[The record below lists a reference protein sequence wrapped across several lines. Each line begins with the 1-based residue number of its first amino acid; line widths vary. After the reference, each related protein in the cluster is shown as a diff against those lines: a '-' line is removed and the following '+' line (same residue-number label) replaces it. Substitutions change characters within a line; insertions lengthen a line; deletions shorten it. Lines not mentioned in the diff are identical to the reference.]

1 MNVPKLR
8 FKADDGSEFPEW
20 EEKRLGDICEP
31 LMYGMGAAAIP
42 YDGQNKYIRI
52 TDIDDESHKYKSND
66 IVSPAGML
74 EEKYLVCKG
83 DILLARTGASTGKS
97 YLYDEKDGKMYFAG
111 FLIKAHVNEECDA
124 KFIYAQTLTT
134 KYMNWVKL
142 TSMRSG
148 QPGINAN
155 EYSSYAVSIAC
166 IPEQQKIADFLSTI
180 DEIIQSTESELTAWE
195 ERKRGVMQKIFNRE
209 VRFKADDG
217 SEFPEWEEKRLGEV
231 ATRIIVGLATTVT
244 PYYRESGVPMF
255 RNLNIK
261 QGWLD
266 DSDMLYLDSEY
277 ADKQNTKCIY
287 SNDVLTVHTGN
298 IGWSCV
304 VPPKYNGALSFT
316 TLITTFDNSIIN
328 SDFICNFLNS
338 SVGMKR
344 MNLAFSGGRAN
355 LNVAEF
361 EKVLCPLPSLLEQKK
376 IAECLSSIDSVIRNI
391 QAELS
396 AWKEFKKGLLQQ
408 MFV

>member
-180 DEIIQSTESELTAWE
+180 DEIIQSTESELTAWQ
-195 ERKRGVMQKIFNRE
+195 ERKKGVMQKIFNRE

-231 ATRIIVGLATTVT
+231 CDIVGGGTPDTEKAEYWGGDVNWFTPSEIGETKYVVKSNRQISKLGLLKSSAKLLPQGTILLTSRATLGEMAIVKQECCTNQGFQSLIVKQECLNEFI
-244 PYYRESGVPMF
+244 YYYQPIIKRYCEKHASGSTFLEISKKEISGCKLGVP
-255 RNLNIK
+255 
-261 QGWLD
+261 
-266 DSDMLYLDSEY
+266 S
-277 ADKQNTKCIY
+277 
-287 SNDVLTVHTGN
+287 
-298 IGWSCV
+298 
-304 VPPKYNGALSFT
+304 
-316 TLITTFDNSIIN
+316 
-328 SDFICNFLNS
+328 
-338 SVGMKR
+338 
-344 MNLAFSGGRAN
+344 
-355 LNVAEF
+355 
-361 EKVLCPLPSLLEQKK
+361 LPEQRK
-376 IAECLSSIDSVIRNI
+376 IAECLSSLDDVINQID
-391 QAELS
+391 AELS

>member
-166 IPEQQKIADFLSTI
+166 IPEQQKIASFLSTI
-180 DEIIQSTESELTAWE
+180 DEIIQSTESELTAWQ
-195 ERKRGVMQKIFNRE
+195 ERKKGVMQKIFNRE

-217 SEFPEWEEKRLGEV
+217 SEFPEWEEKKMTQLF
-231 ATRIIVGLATTVT
+231 TRIVEKNRTDLSPLTIIQGQGTVRRDESDRRIAYDKKGLKNYKAVKKDDFIVHLRSFEGGLEIANQDGIVSPAYHVYRGSGNVCPQFYYPYFRSNNFIKGRLAICVT
-244 PYYRESGVPMF
+244 GV
-255 RNLNIK
+255 RDGKNIEM
-261 QGWLD
+261 D
-266 DSDMLYLDSEY
+266 
-277 ADKQNTKCIY
+277 
-287 SNDVLTVHTGN
+287 
-298 IGWSCV
+298 
-304 VPPKYNGALSFT
+304 
-316 TLITTFDNSIIN
+316 TFDELLLP
-328 SDFICNFLNS
+328 C
-338 SVGMKR
+338 
-344 MNLAFSGGRAN
+344 
-355 LNVAEF
+355 
-361 EKVLCPLPSLLEQKK
+361 PSLPEQKK
-376 IAECLSSIDSVIRNI
+376 IADGLSSLENVISQI

-396 AWKEFKKGLLQQ
+396 AWKTLKKGLLQQ